1 VESKCKRHKETHDLF
16 LKFGHPQRMPT
27 SPLRSSQRVKSLSTL
42 ILPRCHKDQLG
53 SHYQSPRRGSQ
64 YKLPGASPQPRA
76 LLGNPSHLEDSI
88 HKSNKCNEVIEGEG
102 EVLLLERDTL
112 KRAQI
117 FSQEQDSR
125 VKLREGRESSRT
137 ES

>member
-1 VESKCKRHKETHDLF
+1 LVLTINPHEEEANTNF
-16 LKFGHPQRMPT
+16 LGPHHNPW
-27 SPLRSSQRVKSLSTL
+27 
-42 ILPRCHKDQLG
+42 
-53 SHYQSPRRGSQ
+53 
-64 YKLPGASPQPRA
+64 A
-76 LLGNPSHLEDSI
+76 LLGNPSYLEDSI